1 MVTMKKRRLRDFLL
15 FRVHGDQS
23 MGLYFFMFTVIIYSL
38 NYLTVTFLC
47 FWCSLEDNSGSSRR
61 TRLLR
66 LCSYLQEKYKHMC
79 RKERASIRQKRYR
92 YAFRKA
98 LLHAASNNPD
108 CAGQLIQEL
117 SGASWYSHNYILQ
130 ICLAFHRHLIKKKID
145 WSSDFAFLYSV
156 SDLHKITNVRFCC
169 WWLSPESFCLC
180 SLTPVRPQSTD
191 PLTCTGSTKGQ
202 LCKNRALPFTKHC
215 FQRILC
221 NATHGVKQLDM
232 FKTVALILLSNLSHV
247 FKNLQEHV
255 LHRT

>member
-1 MVTMKKRRLRDFLL
+1 
-15 FRVHGDQS
+15 
-23 MGLYFFMFTVIIYSL
+23 MFTFIIYSL

-98 LLHAASNNPD
+98 LLHAANNDPD

-130 ICLAFHRHLIKKKID
+130 FCLAFHRCLTKKKIG
-145 WSSDFAFLYSV
+145 WPLWFCFLVFSFWFTQDNKCQV
-156 SDLHKITNVRFCC
+156 LLLLAQSWIFFSLQFDSRKAAEHRSTDLHWQHKGSA
-169 WWLSPESFCLC
+169 LQQ
-180 SLTPVRPQSTD
+180 QS
-191 PLTCTGSTKGQ
+191 S
-202 LCKNRALPFTKHC
+202 ALH
-215 FQRILC
+215 
-221 NATHGVKQLDM
+221 
-232 FKTVALILLSNLSHV
+232 
-247 FKNLQEHV
+247 
-255 LHRT
+255 